1 MIYIL
6 FYNKKIYIF
15 TKMESIP
22 YDKRSGKIWFNG
34 KTVEWADANIHILN
48 HGLHYA
54 SCVFEGERVY
64 EGEIFKLEEHTQRLF
79 HSAKRMG
86 IEVPYSEDEINKA
99 CKAIVN
105 IQKVQNGYVRPLIWR
120 GSEMMAISAQ
130 KNKIHVAIATWEWGS
145 YFDPKLKL
153 NGIKLD
159 ISSWRRPAPNTIP
172 WDTKASGLYMICTLS
187 KHEAE
192 AKGFTDSLMLDH
204 EGNIAEATG
213 ANIFFKDKKGEIHT
227 PVPDSFLDGITRR
240 EVIKIAKSKNI
251 KVIERKIKP
260 EEMKDFVGCFLTG
273 TAAEVTPVSQISEYK
288 FEVCDVIKDL
298 NETYQNLVRKKSA
311 A

>member
-1 MIYIL
+1 
-6 FYNKKIYIF
+6 
-15 TKMESIP
+15 METIP

-34 KTVEWADANIHILN
+34 KTVEWQNANIHILN

-64 EGEIFKLEEHTQRLF
+64 DGEIFKLEEHTTRLF
-79 HSAKRMG
+79 YSAKRMG
-86 IEVPYSEDEINKA
+86 IDVPYSEREINQA
-99 CKAIVN
+99 CKEIVG
-105 IQKVQNGYVRPLIWR
+105 IQNVRNGYVRPLIWR

-153 NGIKLD
+153 NGIKLN

-172 WDTKASGLYMICTLS
+172 WDTKAAGLYMICTLS

-213 ANIFFKDKKGEIHT
+213 ANVFFKNKANELHT
-227 PVPDSFLDGITRR
+227 PIPDSFLDGITRR
-240 EVIKIAKSKNI
+240 AVINIAKKKGI
-251 KVIERKIKP
+251 KVIERKIEP
-260 EEMKDFVGCFLTG
+260 EEMKNFVGCFLTG
-273 TAAEVTPVSQISEYK
+273 TAAEVTPVSQINNYQFK
-288 FEVCDVIKDL
+288 VCETITEL
-298 NETYQNLVRKKSA
+298 NEAYQNLVRKKDSA